1 MIQSCGNEWIW
12 NLETEIFNQIWLCK
26 FDHWH
31 AKKKGGGS
39 HSCLI
44 FLQFDKF
51 TNHTYLPCYDF
62 DDFDNFVLQH
72 GLLGSLTK
80 DLNKFGKSIQ
90 KELDSA
96 GNMIRTEYNQHNYG
110 PVMVGHAVRYVFI
123 EKKIC
128 NLLLKIKVM
137 PPSSKWNLFAASKD
151 G

>member
-1 MIQSCGNEWIW
+1 MQ
-12 NLETEIFNQIWLCK
+12 
-26 FDHWH
+26 
-31 AKKKGGGS
+31 KKGGGDKS

-51 TNHTYLPCYDF
+51 TDHSCLSYYDF
-62 DDFDNFVLQH
+62 DKFVLQH

-110 PVMVGHAVRYVFI
+110 PVMVGHAVWYVFI
-123 EKKIC
+123 KKK
-128 NLLLKIKVM
+128 NATYYWK
-137 PPSSKWNLFAASKD
+137 
-151 G
+151 

>member
-1 MIQSCGNEWIW
+1 MNGYEIW
-12 NLETEIFNQIWLCK
+12 KLKFLIKYDYVNLIIGMP
-26 FDHWH
+26 
-31 AKKKGGGS
+31 KKREGGS

-51 TNHTYLPCYDF
+51 TNHTYLPCCNF
-62 DDFDNFVLQH
+62 DDFDKFVLQH

-110 PVMVGHAVRYVFI
+110 PVMVGHAVWYVFI

-137 PPSSKWNLFAASKD
+137 PPSSK
-151 G
+151 